1 MKSIS
6 KFLFLTLLACS
17 NPSENQMGDMTQ
29 DTCFLPS
36 PPIDYTTV
44 DTQRT
49 SGDRQYLDS
58 AHYHIIRGKYISG
71 AKFIESYENK
81 RIKLVS
87 WKEYYENGHLKKQ
100 GTMTSAIHIP
110 IGIWTYYSSEGGVDS
125 VVNYDR
131 PYRVSYFKA
140 LKIAEKKGF
149 KMPDIEIKLKTDS
162 TFIYWEIARWTMN
175 ESDATAEVILIDTE
189 TGKVTKPEYQLIG
202 IY

>member
-1 MKSIS
+1 
-6 KFLFLTLLACS
+6 
-17 NPSENQMGDMTQ
+17 MGDMTQ